1 MAVRLLVLLALVG
14 CSADLKDK
22 TEDPV
27 IGDDDTGATDTDD
40 TVDTDDTDV
49 DDTDVD
55 DTGETDTVPPV
66 DADGDG
72 STADEDCDDG
82 DATVFP
88 GAPEL
93 CDGRDNNCDGRFDI
107 DEDADEDGLADCED
121 YCPVYASPGA
131 TGDGR
136 VSDPMGFIQ
145 DAIDL
150 AGASGCY
157 EVRAYQGTYYENVNW
172 YGYPVNAES
181 VSGAALTTIDG
192 QGLDSVVA
200 FETAETE
207 DARIYGFTL
216 TNGGGDEGPGIRV
229 RYAAPTIEGNV
240 ITGNVANVSPWLAGG
255 IRVYEGDAV
264 IINNEITSNDAG
276 YGGPENGSDGG
287 GVNVRGGSPYIA
299 GNVIADNTA
308 GDGGG
313 LWIAYTDAI
322 IVNNLI
328 AGNAAMDD
336 DLTAGGQGGGINVQ
350 ISGPTGPF
358 ISGNIVTDNTAS
370 MYGGGI
376 VTYEANDLYPSAQI
390 TNNTITFNEV
400 TDTDYGAGVLQWRR
414 TTPTLTNNIIAY
426 NNGVGVYSEDDVDDT
441 YTYNLVYGNGT
452 NYSGLSGSGAGNLVA
467 DPLFTAVT
475 NDADWTNDDFSL
487 RSGSPAIDAGNPGD
501 ADPDGSRADLGAYGG
516 VYGGW

>member
-1 MAVRLLVLLALVG
+1 MVVRLLVLSVLAG
-14 CSADLKDK
+14 CSADLTDK
-22 TEDPV
+22 SEDPMF
-27 IGDDDTGATDTDD
+27 GHDDTGPDTDD
-40 TVDTDDTDV
+40 TGDTDIADDSGDTD
-49 DDTDVD
+49 TLD
-55 DTGETDTVPPV
+55 DTGDTSPPV

-72 STADEDCDDG
+72 VAADLDCNDD
-82 DATVFP
+82 DATVYP

-93 CDGRDNNCDGRFDI
+93 CDGRDNNCDERFDI
-107 DEDADEDGLADCED
+107 DDDSDADGLADCED
-121 YCPVYASPGA
+121 YCPVYAAPGA
-131 TGDGR
+131 AGDGR
-136 VSDPMGFIQ
+136 VSDPMGALQ

-157 EVRAYQGTYYENVNW
+157 EVRAYQGTYYENLNW

-181 VSGAALTTIDG
+181 LAGAAVTIIDG

-207 DARIYGFTL
+207 DARIYGFTV

-255 IRVYEGDAV
+255 IRVYEGDPA
-264 IINNEITSNDAG
+264 IIDNEITENDAG
-276 YGGPENGSDGG
+276 YGGPEDGADGG
-287 GVNVRGGSPYIA
+287 GINVRGGSPYIA
-299 GNVIADNTA
+299 GNLIADNTA

-313 LWIAYTDAI
+313 LWIAYTDGI

-328 AGNAAMDD
+328 AGNEAMDD
-336 DLTAGGQGGGINVQ
+336 DATAGGQGGGINVQ

-358 ISGNIVTDNTAS
+358 ISGNVITDNTAS
-370 MYGGGI
+370 MFGGGI

-390 TNNTITFNEV
+390 TNNTITFNQV
-400 TDTDYGAGVLQWRR
+400 TDTDYGAGVCQWRR
-414 TTPTLTNNIIAY
+414 TSPTLTNNIIAY
-426 NNGVGVYSEDDVDDT
+426 NDGVGVYSENDMDGT

-452 NYSGLSGSGAGNLVA
+452 NYSGLSGSGAGNLSA
-467 DPLFTAVT
+467 DPLFAGVT
-475 NDADWTNDDFSL
+475 NDADWTNDNFVL
-487 RSGSPAIDAGNPGD
+487 LAGSPAINAGTGTD
-501 ADPDGSRADLGAYGG
+501 SDGSRADLGAYGG